1 MKSTHSQQ
9 HSPNGV
15 DHMEHG
21 QAVHFNG
28 LETAATMKTRPVHV
42 SGNKIPQKVLLLR
55 FAIIVLAP
63 YGVGVGG

>member
-28 LETAATMKTRPVHV
+28 LESAARMKT
-42 SGNKIPQKVLLLR
+42 GACYT
-55 FAIIVLAP
+55 FGA
-63 YGVGVGG
+63 